1 MNNNLIKI
9 FCFFIFF
16 GSSFSTLSQDK
27 IKFGYHD
34 ASGKVINLNN
44 IDNEK
49 ESEKIS
55 DTIIIVSDTIIS
67 SSDSI
72 FVVTFD
78 TISVISS
85 DSIFSELN
93 DTLCVSVLLPFYLD
107 ENKNLNNEQRNKGKR
122 TNKIYPNSWRALSFL
137 EGIVFAMDSLSKLGI
152 PIKLNVFDTRNNP
165 AVVRN
170 IASKKVVK
178 ESNILFGPLYPD
190 NFKIISN
197 FYRLDKNKIII
208 NPLSTH
214 YDLLKKKK
222 NVYFL
227 TPSLQQQSDS
237 ICLFLK
243 KLDKSI
249 PVSLIKFSEEKKY
262 ITYHIDKHELD
273 TVFENFIIK
282 EFKSYSKINKQ
293 SFSFLDVENNLLLL
307 WSDEESFINRFISF
321 LGTVNNPVSLFTFKS
336 CDEFDRIDI
345 ETLMKLDIHVP
356 VSNYFD
362 NYSKKNR
369 NLQNKFESVFY
380 HKMNK
385 NSRLSF
391 YSILHFCSNQKQYNF
406 TQLYENGGFINTDVQ
421 ICTYKDYRLIPIE

>member
-1 MNNNLIKI
+1 MNNFYITTPIYYVNDEPHI
-9 FCFFIFF
+9 
-16 GSSFSTLSQDK
+16 GHAYT
-27 IKFGYHD
+27 
-34 ASGKVINLNN
+34 
-44 IDNEK
+44 
-49 ESEKIS
+49 
-55 DTIIIVSDTIIS
+55 TILAD
-67 SSDSI
+67 
-72 FVVTFD
+72 
-78 TISVISS
+78 VISR
-85 DSIFSELN
+85 IQ
-93 DTLCVSVLLPFYLD
+93 TI
-107 ENKNLNNEQRNKGKR
+107 QG
-122 TNKIYPNSWRALSFL
+122 
-137 EGIVFAMDSLSKLGI
+137 
-152 PIKLNVFDTRNNP
+152 
-165 AVVRN
+165 
-170 IASKKVVK
+170 
-178 ESNILFGPLYPD
+178 
-190 NFKIISN
+190 
-197 FYRLDKNKIII
+197 
-208 NPLSTH
+208 
-214 YDLLKKKK
+214 K

-249 PVSLIKFSEEKKY
+249 PISLIKFPQEKKY

-293 SFSFLDVENNLLLL
+293 SFSFLNVENNLLLL

-380 HKMNK
+380 HKMK
-385 NSRLSF
+385 KESRLSF

-421 ICTYKDYRLIPIE
+421 ICTYKDYRLIPID